1 MLEKSGLDVERR
13 GRRRRGGG
21 ETVLRGD
28 EHVFLSDTDVNEVEA
43 MVPALKASAG
53 EFIPT
58 KLKRLFTFSLVVQPE
73 NRFNIPASVYNSLP
87 LNLKSLYLCH

>member
-43 MVPALKASAG
+43 MFPALKASAG

-58 KLKRLFTFSLVVQPE
+58 KLKDFSHFHLLF
-73 NRFNIPASVYNSLP
+73 
-87 LNLKSLYLCH
+87 NLKTDLISLHQFIIPCL

>member
-13 GRRRRGGG
+13 GRRRGGG

-73 NRFNIPASVYNSLP
+73 NRFNIPAPSLIS
-87 LNLKSLYLCH
+87 LNLKPLYLCH